1 MAKKPANPRIMNE
14 LRGFL
19 GIAVLITGLMVGF
32 FGEEYLSGYTITESC
47 MDYLALIPIV
57 YNGNKLSHLVSNLKL
72 IRTVHQCVY
81 AFDPIGVEITF

>member
-19 GIAVLITGLMVGF
+19 GDCRFNYRSNGGF

-57 YNGNKLSHLVSNLKL
+57 YNGNKLSHLVRNLKL